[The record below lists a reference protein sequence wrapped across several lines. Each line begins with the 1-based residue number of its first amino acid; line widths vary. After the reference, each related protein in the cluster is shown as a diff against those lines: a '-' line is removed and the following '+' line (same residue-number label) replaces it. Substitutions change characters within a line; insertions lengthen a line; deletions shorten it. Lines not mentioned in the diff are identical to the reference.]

1 MSNCS
6 HVRARLC
13 AIDNTVFAKIFRFV
27 FIHDILRKRRVQFI
41 KFEADRFRV
50 VRSKCFWSETSS
62 RFAPLLSWHDQEQW
76 HEFQAF
82 PSGRFLL
89 IVAVFS
95 PFNYT
100 TKACDLFFSLT
111 YNCFRF
117 DLLAYKMLK
126 VFVCSTLVFG
136 HAAIHSS
143 RVGKWSKTLFN
154 VWPVLRL
161 KTFSWFKRVLER
173 TWEVFMLE
181 GCKNEC

>member
-62 RFAPLLSWHDQEQW
+62 RFAPLLSWHDQEQL

-82 PSGRFLL
+82 PSGRLLL

-100 TKACDLFFSLT
+100 TKARDLFFRSGAIVSVLTFLLTKCWRYLFVRLLFSVTLPFSLPG
-111 YNCFRF
+111 
-117 DLLAYKMLK
+117 
-126 VFVCSTLVFG
+126 LVNG
-136 HAAIHSS
+136 RKHCLTSDQCC
-143 RVGKWSKTLFN
+143 V
-154 VWPVLRL
+154 
-161 KTFSWFKRVLER
+161 
-173 TWEVFMLE
+173 
-181 GCKNEC
+181 